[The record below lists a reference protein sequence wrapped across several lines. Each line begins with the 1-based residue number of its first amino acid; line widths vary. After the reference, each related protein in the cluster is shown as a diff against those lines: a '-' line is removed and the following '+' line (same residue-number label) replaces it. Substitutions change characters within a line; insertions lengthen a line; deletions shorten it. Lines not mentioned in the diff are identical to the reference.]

1 MCRDAGVPVTALP
14 GACACVTALVIS
26 GQSTRRFCFE
36 AFLPTDKKERKAV
49 LEELKDETRTTVIYE
64 APHRLQK
71 TLKELLEHLGNRN
84 LTICRELTK
93 IHEEVRLT
101 TFADAIAYYENTPPR
116 GEFVLVVAGAVPQQE
131 AQLTLE
137 EAAER
142 VRQYVADGQKL
153 TQACKTVAAETGH
166 RKSDLYD
173 AVQKD

>member
-1 MCRDAGVPVTALP
+1 M
-14 GACACVTALVIS
+14 I
-26 GQSTRRFCFE
+26 F
-36 AFLPTDKKERKAV
+36 
-49 LEELKDETRTTVIYE
+49 YE
-64 APHRLQK
+64 APHKLCR
-71 TLKELLEHLGNRN
+71 TLADMAAVFGGDRSLSL
-84 LTICRELTK
+84 CRELTK

>member
-1 MCRDAGVPVTALP
+1 MVGFVGEWAPAR
-14 GACACVTALVIS
+14 
-26 GQSTRRFCFE
+26 
-36 AFLPTDKKERKAV
+36 AFLPSASSPGVKRQLLIKAIGEDEL
-49 LEELKDETRTTVIYE
+49 LEQLRQEQRTMIFYE
-64 APHRLQK
+64 APHKLCS
-71 TLKELLEHLGNRN
+71 TLADMAAVFGGDRSLSL
-84 LTICRELTK
+84 CRELTK